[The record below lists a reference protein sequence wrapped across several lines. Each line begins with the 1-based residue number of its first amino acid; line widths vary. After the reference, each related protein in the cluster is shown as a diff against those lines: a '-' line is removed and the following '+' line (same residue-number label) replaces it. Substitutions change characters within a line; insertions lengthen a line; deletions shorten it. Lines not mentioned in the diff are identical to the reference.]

1 MNLLDVPEDALP
13 SVNVQPLKNT
23 YILYLYFCC
32 RVDKAVTFLLQKAII
47 VDWVWYWYGFQMR
60 VSVHDHGI
68 MKLKV
73 SPDILDLVS
82 RAYFGITAIE
92 VMQCTVE
99 YHKIPA
105 VKK

>member
-1 MNLLDVPEDALP
+1 
-13 SVNVQPLKNT
+13 
-23 YILYLYFCC
+23 
-32 RVDKAVTFLLQKAII
+32 
-47 VDWVWYWYGFQMR
+47 MR
-60 VSVHDHGI
+60 GYVHDRGI
-68 MKLKV
+68 MKMRV

-92 VMQCTVE
+92 VMQCNVE